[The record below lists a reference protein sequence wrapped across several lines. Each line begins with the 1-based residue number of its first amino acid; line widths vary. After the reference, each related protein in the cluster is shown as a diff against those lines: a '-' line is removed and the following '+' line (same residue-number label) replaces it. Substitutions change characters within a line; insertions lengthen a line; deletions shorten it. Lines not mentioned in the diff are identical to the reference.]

1 MARRVLVVGS
11 GGREHAL
18 LWSLSRSQEPLDLFV
33 APGNGGTGALAR
45 NMAVRAEDIDGIVAL
60 AREEAID
67 LVVVGPEAPLAL
79 GLVDRLQEAG
89 IAAFGPTAAAARVES
104 SKAFSKALMR
114 DQGIPSASF
123 GTFTEYA
130 SARDYLEAHPAPIVL
145 KADGLAAGKG
155 VLVCQTDAEAQD
167 ALRAIMV
174 DRQFGEAG
182 SRVVIEE
189 YLTGQEVSVLAFA
202 DGRHVVPMVLAQDH
216 KPAYDGDRGPNTGG
230 MGCFAPAPLLDAALL
245 QRVTTEVLQRALDG
259 LEAMGCPYVG
269 VLYAGL
275 MVRDG
280 DYKVLEFNCRFGDPE
295 TQVILPLLETDLLT
309 IIDACLAGSLDS
321 VAFKWSS
328 RSAVCV
334 VMASG
339 GYPGSYERGLEIQ
352 GLERIPADKDL
363 IVFHAGTRR
372 EGARVLTDGGRVLGL
387 TALGDDLA
395 AAMSRAYA
403 ATAAVRWPGAF
414 YRRDIGTR
422 NLAKGDR

>member
-189 YLTGQEVSVLAFA
+189 YL
-202 DGRHVVPMVLAQDH
+202 DWD
-216 KPAYDGDRGPNTGG
+216 
-230 MGCFAPAPLLDAALL
+230 
-245 QRVTTEVLQRALDG
+245 
-259 LEAMGCPYVG
+259 
-269 VLYAGL
+269 
-275 MVRDG
+275 
-280 DYKVLEFNCRFGDPE
+280 
-295 TQVILPLLETDLLT
+295 
-309 IIDACLAGSLDS
+309 
-321 VAFKWSS
+321 
-328 RSAVCV
+328 
-334 VMASG
+334 
-339 GYPGSYERGLEIQ
+339 
-352 GLERIPADKDL
+352 
-363 IVFHAGTRR
+363 
-372 EGARVLTDGGRVLGL
+372 
-387 TALGDDLA
+387 
-395 AAMSRAYA
+395 
-403 ATAAVRWPGAF
+403 
-414 YRRDIGTR
+414 
-422 NLAKGDR
+422 